1 MKIASSNHRQYGF
14 KTSLTLLSFLL
25 IILAGCASPRKAVAT
40 APDFVGFITQVIPGE
55 NDDQLDQIVVEYQ
68 PHKVVKRFVIPI
80 GPDTALFHHLADK
93 ADPAELEDLI
103 RQQWVHVW
111 LADQLIDDEA
121 EFLTASQIISFDPED
136 REAVFGG
143 FGRLSGKVSI
153 GPLSPVQREGVVE
166 PTPLPELYTSRT
178 IVIYEEDGQTEV
190 KRAQVRPDG
199 TYELIL
205 LNGRYVVDIGRS
217 GIDSAAEL
225 PKTVQ
230 IDGGRVI
237 LDIDIDTGIR

>member
-1 MKIASSNHRQYGF
+1 
-14 KTSLTLLSFLL
+14 
-25 IILAGCASPRKAVAT
+25 
-40 APDFVGFITQVIPGE
+40 
-55 NDDQLDQIVVEYQ
+55 
-68 PHKVVKRFVIPI
+68 
-80 GPDTALFHHLADK
+80 LADK
-93 ADPAELEDLI
+93 ADPAEFEDLI

>member
-1 MKIASSNHRQYGF
+1 
-14 KTSLTLLSFLL
+14 
-25 IILAGCASPRKAVAT
+25 
-40 APDFVGFITQVIPGE
+40 
-55 NDDQLDQIVVEYQ
+55 
-68 PHKVVKRFVIPI
+68 
-80 GPDTALFHHLADK
+80 
-93 ADPAELEDLI
+93 
-103 RQQWVHVW
+103 
-111 LADQLIDDEA
+111 
-121 EFLTASQIISFDPED
+121 
-136 REAVFGG
+136 
-143 FGRLSGKVSI
+143 
-153 GPLSPVQREGVVE
+153 VE
-166 PTPLPELYTSRT
+166 PTPLPEVYTSRT

-205 LNGRYVVDIGRS
+205 LNDRYVVDIGRS